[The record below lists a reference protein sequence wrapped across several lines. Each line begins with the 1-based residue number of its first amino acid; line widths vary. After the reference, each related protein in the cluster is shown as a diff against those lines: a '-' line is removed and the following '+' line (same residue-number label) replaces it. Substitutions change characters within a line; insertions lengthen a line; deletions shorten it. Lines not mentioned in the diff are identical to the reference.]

1 MHLFYTF
8 YISSL
13 PFTFHLLP
21 FTSKSVSPKIEVKKT
36 TDPAEL
42 EKVFAI
48 RREVFVG
55 EQNCPPELE
64 WEFEDES
71 NHFLATIDGEPGGAC
86 RWRKTDKGY
95 KLERFAVLAKF
106 RGKGVGQALV
116 RTVLADLPADAAYVY
131 MHAQLDA
138 IPLYEKFNFEKIG
151 DEFEE
156 AGIRHYKMV
165 RK

>member
-1 MHLFYTF
+1 MD
-8 YISSL
+8 I
-13 PFTFHLLP
+13 
-21 FTSKSVSPKIEVKKT
+21 KVNKVS
-36 TDPAEL
+36 DPADL

-64 WEFEDES
+64 WENEDVS
-71 NHFLATIDGEPGGAC
+71 THFLATVDGEPAGAS

-95 KLERFAVLAKF
+95 KLERFAVLKPY
-106 RGKGVGQALV
+106 RGKGTGQALV
-116 RTVLADLPADAAYVY
+116 KAVLSDLPADASYIY
-131 MHAQLDA
+131 LHAQIDA
-138 IPLYEKFNFEKIG
+138 VTLYERFGFKKIG

-165 RK
+165 KEK

>member
-1 MHLFYTF
+1 MPQT
-8 YISSL
+8 
-13 PFTFHLLP
+13 
-21 FTSKSVSPKIEVKKT
+21 IEVHKV

-55 EQNCPPELE
+55 EQNCPPGLE

-71 NHFLATIDGEPGGAC
+71 THFLAMVDGVPAGAS

-95 KLERFAVLAKF
+95 KLERFAVLKKF
-106 RGKGVGQALV
+106 RNKGVGQELV
-116 RTVLADLPADAAYVY
+116 KFVLSDLPKDAAYVY
-131 MHAQLDA
+131 MHAQLPA
-138 IPLYEKFNFEKIG
+138 ISLYERFNFETTG
-151 DEFEE
+151 PEFEE